1 MKINVQKIKSS
12 LLMMACKY
20 SCLNAVHFLIECG
33 ANVAVNDEDGYTA
46 LHHACNSHY
55 VKCLIQSGADVNP
68 FNAVTFLTE
77 HGANMALKDSDGY
90 IALHHACNSHYLK
103 CLIQS
108 GADVNLL
115 NAVTFLSE
123 HGANMALKDS
133 DGYIALHHASNSHY
147 SHEILKCLIQSGAD
161 VNECTKTKSTPLMM
175 ACKCGLLNAVTFL
188 TEHGANM
195 ALKDSD
201 GYTALHHTCNSHS
214 HHSITLLSYLI
225 ENGADINDC
234 TNDDYTP
241 LMVAAQKGDINAV
254 TSLVECGANVHHR
267 DRDGR
272 TALHFAIY
280 YISPASIV
288 EVSSSLVKYGATPT
302 ICNETL
308 QMLGRCDGH
317 ENVVAFLIEHGA
329 DVDLQDK
336 DGDTALYYAASSSLP
351 EIVKTFLNLGASHMC
366 NHQGL
371 TPLHQASISANIAV
385 VEYLIQRPE
394 ITREQRVDALE
405 LLGASDLLLLNFL
418 SLNILFIL
426 VSTEH

>member
-1 MKINVQKIKSS
+1 M
-12 LLMMACKY
+12 
-20 SCLNAVHFLIECG
+20 
-33 ANVAVNDEDGYTA
+33 
-46 LHHACNSHY
+46 
-55 VKCLIQSGADVNP
+55 
-68 FNAVTFLTE
+68 
-77 HGANMALKDSDGY
+77 
-90 IALHHACNSHYLK
+90 
-103 CLIQS
+103 
-108 GADVNLL
+108 
-115 NAVTFLSE
+115 
-123 HGANMALKDS
+123 
-133 DGYIALHHASNSHY
+133 
-147 SHEILKCLIQSGAD
+147 
-161 VNECTKTKSTPLMM
+161 
-175 ACKCGLLNAVTFL
+175 
-188 TEHGANM
+188 
-195 ALKDSD
+195 
-201 GYTALHHTCNSHS
+201 
-214 HHSITLLSYLI
+214 
-225 ENGADINDC
+225 
-234 TNDDYTP
+234 
-241 LMVAAQKGDINAV
+241 
-254 TSLVECGANVHHR
+254 HHR

-288 EVSSSLVKYGATPT
+288 EGSSSLVKYGATPT

-329 DVDLQDK
+329 DLDLQDK